1 MENRKKIHQTRS
13 SRHHNDEYEYVFVTA
28 GKGREYFMKLQLALD
43 LVDIP
48 GAIEVVKEVQDHV
61 DVVEI
66 GTPVVINEGL
76 KAVKEVK
83 AAFPNM
89 TILADLKIMDAAGYE
104 VSQAAAA
111 GADIITILGTAEDES
126 IKGAVEE
133 AKKQGKQILADMIAV
148 KDIAGRAKELDEL
161 GVDYICVHT
170 GYDLQAVGKN
180 SFEDLATIKSVVKNA
195 KTAIAGG
202 IKLETL
208 PEVIKERPDLV
219 IVGGGITSKEDKK
232 AAAAKMQELIQQSLV
247 VQQA

>member
-1 MENRKKIHQTRS
+1 
-13 SRHHNDEYEYVFVTA
+13 
-28 GKGREYFMKLQLALD
+28 MKLQLALD

-48 GAIEVVKEVQDHV
+48 GAIELVKEVEEYI

-83 AAFPNM
+83 AAFPNL
-89 TILADLKIMDAAGYE
+89 TVLADLKIMDAAGYE
-104 VSQAAAA
+104 VSQASAA

-133 AKKQGKQILADMIAV
+133 AKKQGKQILVDMIAV
-148 KDIAGRAKELDEL
+148 KDIAVRAQELDEL
-161 GVDYICVHT
+161 GADYICVHT

-180 SFEDLATIKSVVKNA
+180 SFEDLNTIKSVVKNA

-208 PEVIKERPDLV
+208 PEVIKENPDLI
-219 IVGGGITSKEDKK
+219 IVGGGITSKEDKR
-232 AAAAKMQELIQQSLV
+232 AIARKMQELIKQG
-247 VQQA
+247 

>member
-1 MENRKKIHQTRS
+1 
-13 SRHHNDEYEYVFVTA
+13 
-28 GKGREYFMKLQLALD
+28 MKLQLALD

-48 GAIEVVKEVQDHV
+48 GAIELVKEVEEYI

-83 AAFPNM
+83 AAFPNL
-89 TILADLKIMDAAGYE
+89 TVLADLKIMDAAGYE

-133 AKKQGKQILADMIAV
+133 AKKKGKQILADMIAV
-148 KDIAGRAKELDEL
+148 KDIAARAKELDEL

-170 GYDLQAVGKN
+170 GYDLQAIGKN
-180 SFEDLATIKSVVKNA
+180 SFEDLSTIKSVVKNA

-208 PEVIKERPDLV
+208 PEVIKQKPDLV
-219 IVGGGITSKEDKK
+219 IVGGGITNKEDKK
-232 AAAAKMQELIQQSLV
+232 ATAREMQELIKQG
-247 VQQA
+247 